1 MRKIILAS
9 ALIISTLSV
18 FAQEGIP
25 TSSDK
30 DSQTQVF
37 FEKPKPEWRE
47 KLRYGGSAWLEFF
60 GTFYID
66 FSPIVGY
73 ELNDKGTVVGI
84 GANFIFLGTF
94 SFSGSPNRNNM
105 TKNNN
110 TAFGPKVFIR
120 QQVFKRFF
128 AHAEYEFINA
138 YADQF
143 YSYNLNTNDPNK
155 KVWGSSPLIGA
166 GFYQG
171 GDGRRGSFISL
182 MYNLGYPNRGFVSPQ
197 SLPFLGSQSP
207 ITFRYGFLF

>member
-1 MRKIILAS
+1 MRKIILVS

-18 FAQEGIP
+18 FSQEGIP

-37 FEKPKPEWRE
+37 FEKPKPEWKE
-47 KLRYGGSAWLEFF
+47 KLRYGGTFWLGFF
-60 GTFYID
+60 GAFYID
-66 FSPIVGY
+66 ASPMIGY
-73 ELNDKGTVVGI
+73 ELNDKGTVAGI
-84 GANFIFLGTF
+84 GANFIFQGTF
-94 SFSGSPNRNNM
+94 NRNSAAN
-105 TKNNN
+105 TNN
-110 TAFGPKVFIR
+110 TIFGPKIFIR

-143 YSYNLNTNDPNK
+143 YSYNLNTTDPSK
-155 KVWGSSPLIGA
+155 RVWGSSPLIGA

-182 MYNLGYPNRGFVSPQ
+182 MYNLGYPNRGFISPQ
-197 SLPFLGSQSP
+197 SLLGNQTP
-207 ITFRYGFLF
+207 ITLRYGFLF

>member
-1 MRKIILAS
+1 MS

-18 FAQEGIP
+18 FSQEGIP

-37 FEKPKPEWRE
+37 FEKPKPEWKE
-47 KLRYGGSAWLEFF
+47 KLRYGGTFWLGFF
-60 GTFYID
+60 GAFYID
-66 FSPIVGY
+66 ASPMIGF
-73 ELNDKGTVVGI
+73 ELNDKGTVAGI
-84 GANFIFLGTF
+84 GANFIFQGTF
-94 SFSGSPNRNNM
+94 NRNSATN
-105 TKNNN
+105 TNN
-110 TAFGPKVFIR
+110 TIFGPKIFIR

-143 YSYNLNTNDPNK
+143 YSYNLNTTDPSK
-155 KVWGSSPLIGA
+155 RVWGSSPLIGA

-182 MYNLGYPNRGFVSPQ
+182 MYNLGYPNRGFISPQ
-197 SLPFLGSQSP
+197 SLLGNQTP
-207 ITFRYGFLF
+207 ITLRYGFLF

>member
-1 MRKIILAS
+1 MRKIILVS

-37 FEKPKPEWRE
+37 FEKPKPEWKE
-47 KLRYGGSAWLEFF
+47 KLRYGGTFWLGFF
-60 GTFYID
+60 GAFYID
-66 FSPIVGY
+66 ASPMVGY
-73 ELNDKGTVVGI
+73 ELNEKGTVAGI
-84 GANFIFLGTF
+84 GANFIFQGTF
-94 SFSGSPNRNNM
+94 NRNSAAN
-105 TKNNN
+105 TNN
-110 TAFGPKVFIR
+110 TIFGPKIFIR

-143 YSYNLNTNDPNK
+143 YSYNLNTTDPSK
-155 KVWGSSPLIGA
+155 RVWGSSPLIGA

-182 MYNLGYPNRGFVSPQ
+182 MYNLGYPNRGFISPQ
-197 SLPFLGSQSP
+197 SLLGNQTP
-207 ITFRYGFLF
+207 ITLRYGFLF

>member
-1 MRKIILAS
+1 MRKIILVS

-18 FAQEGIP
+18 FSQEGIP

-37 FEKPKPEWRE
+37 FEKPKPEWKE
-47 KLRYGGSAWLEFF
+47 KLRYGGTFWLGFF
-60 GTFYID
+60 GAFYID
-66 FSPIVGY
+66 ASPMIGY
-73 ELNDKGTVVGI
+73 ELNDKGTVAGI
-84 GANFIFLGTF
+84 GVNFIFQGTF
-94 SFSGSPNRNNM
+94 NRNSAAN
-105 TKNNN
+105 TNN
-110 TAFGPKVFIR
+110 TIFGPKIFIR

-143 YSYNLNTNDPNK
+143 YSYNLNTTDPSK
-155 KVWGSSPLIGA
+155 RFWGSSPLIGA

-182 MYNLGYPNRGFVSPQ
+182 MYNLGYPNRGFISPQ
-197 SLPFLGSQSP
+197 SLLGNQTP
-207 ITFRYGFLF
+207 ITLRYGFLF

>member
-1 MRKIILAS
+1 MRKIILVS
-9 ALIISTLSV
+9 TLIISTLGV

-37 FEKPKPEWRE
+37 FEKPKPEWKE
-47 KLRYGGSAWLEFF
+47 KLRYGGTFWLGFF
-60 GTFYID
+60 GAFYID
-66 FSPIVGY
+66 ASPMIGY
-73 ELNDKGTVVGI
+73 ELNDKGTVAGI
-84 GANFIFLGTF
+84 GANFIFQGTF
-94 SFSGSPNRNNM
+94 NRNSAAN
-105 TKNNN
+105 TNN
-110 TAFGPKVFIR
+110 TIFGPKIFIR

-143 YSYNLNTNDPNK
+143 YSYNLNTTDPSK
-155 KVWGSSPLIGA
+155 RVWGSSPLIGA

-182 MYNLGYPNRGFVSPQ
+182 MYNLGYPNRGFISPQ
-197 SLPFLGSQSP
+197 SLLGNQTP

>member
-25 TSSDK
+25 TSGDK

-37 FEKPKPEWRE
+37 FEKPKPEWKE
-47 KLRYGGSAWLEFF
+47 KLRYGGTFWLGFF
-60 GTFYID
+60 GAFYID
-66 FSPIVGY
+66 ASPMVGY
-73 ELNDKGTVVGI
+73 ELNDKGTVAGI
-84 GANFIFLGTF
+84 GANFIFQGTF
-94 SFSGSPNRNNM
+94 NQNSATN
-105 TKNNN
+105 TNN
-110 TAFGPKVFIR
+110 TIFGPKIFIR

-143 YSYNLNTNDPNK
+143 YSYNLNTSDPNK
-155 KVWGSSPLIGA
+155 RVWGSSPLIGA

-171 GDGRRGSFISL
+171 GDGKHGSFISL
-182 MYNLGYPNRGFVSPQ
+182 MYNLGYPNRGFISPQ
-197 SLPFLGSQSP
+197 SLLGNQTP
-207 ITFRYGFLF
+207 ITLRYGFLF

>member
-25 TSSDK
+25 TSGDK

-47 KLRYGGSAWLEFF
+47 KLRYGGTFWLGFF
-60 GTFYID
+60 GAFYID
-66 FSPIVGY
+66 ASPMVGY
-73 ELNDKGTVVGI
+73 ELNDKGTVAGI
-84 GANFIFLGTF
+84 GANFIFQGTF
-94 SFSGSPNRNNM
+94 NRNSAAN
-105 TKNNN
+105 TNN
-110 TAFGPKVFIR
+110 TIFGPKIFIR

-143 YSYNLNTNDPNK
+143 YSYNLNTTDPSK
-155 KVWGSSPLIGA
+155 RVWGSSPLIGA

-171 GDGRRGSFISL
+171 GDGKRGSFISL
-182 MYNLGYPNRGFVSPQ
+182 MYNLGYPNRGFISPQ
-197 SLPFLGSQSP
+197 SLLGSETP
-207 ITFRYGFLF
+207 ITLRYGFLF

>member
-1 MRKIILAS
+1 MS

-18 FAQEGIP
+18 FSQEGIP

-37 FEKPKPEWRE
+37 FEKPKPEWKE
-47 KLRYGGSAWLEFF
+47 KLRYGGTFWLGFF
-60 GTFYID
+60 GAFYID
-66 FSPIVGY
+66 ASPMIGY
-73 ELNDKGTVVGI
+73 ELNDKGTVAGI
-84 GANFIFLGTF
+84 GANFIFQGTF
-94 SFSGSPNRNNM
+94 NRNSAAN
-105 TKNNN
+105 TNN
-110 TAFGPKVFIR
+110 TIFGPKIFIR

-143 YSYNLNTNDPNK
+143 YSYNLNTTDPSK
-155 KVWGSSPLIGA
+155 RVWGSSPLIGA

-182 MYNLGYPNRGFVSPQ
+182 MYNLGYPNRGFISPQ
-197 SLPFLGSQSP
+197 SLLGNQTP
-207 ITFRYGFLF
+207 ITLRYGFLF

>member
-1 MRKIILAS
+1 MRKIILVS
-9 ALIISTLSV
+9 TLIISTLGV

-37 FEKPKPEWRE
+37 FEKPKPEWKE
-47 KLRYGGSAWLEFF
+47 KLRYGGTFWLGFF
-60 GTFYID
+60 GAFYID
-66 FSPIVGY
+66 ASPMIGY
-73 ELNDKGTVVGI
+73 ELNDKGTVAGI
-84 GANFIFLGTF
+84 GANFIFQGTF
-94 SFSGSPNRNNM
+94 NRNSAAN
-105 TKNNN
+105 TNN
-110 TAFGPKVFIR
+110 TIFGPKIFIR

-143 YSYNLNTNDPNK
+143 YSYNLNTTDPSK
-155 KVWGSSPLIGA
+155 RVWGSSPLIGA

-182 MYNLGYPNRGFVSPQ
+182 MYNLGYPNRGFISPQ
-197 SLPFLGSQSP
+197 SLLGNQTP
-207 ITFRYGFLF
+207 ITLRYGFLF

>member
-25 TSSDK
+25 TSGDK

-37 FEKPKPEWRE
+37 FEKPKPEWKE
-47 KLRYGGSAWLEFF
+47 KLRYGGTFWLGFF
-60 GTFYID
+60 GAFYID
-66 FSPIVGY
+66 ASPMVGY
-73 ELNDKGTVVGI
+73 ELNDKGTVAGI
-84 GANFIFLGTF
+84 GANFIFQGTF
-94 SFSGSPNRNNM
+94 NQNSATN
-105 TKNNN
+105 TNN
-110 TAFGPKVFIR
+110 TIFGPKIFIR

-143 YSYNLNTNDPNK
+143 YSYNLNTTDPNK
-155 KVWGSSPLIGA
+155 RIWGGSPLIGA

-171 GDGRRGSFISL
+171 GDGKHGSFISL
-182 MYNLGYPNRGFVSPQ
+182 MYNLGYPNKGFISPQ
-197 SLPFLGSQSP
+197 SLLGNATP
-207 ITFRYGFLF
+207 ITLRYGFLF

>member
-1 MRKIILAS
+1 MRKIILVS
-9 ALIISTLSV
+9 AFIISRLSV

-37 FEKPKPEWRE
+37 FEKPKPEWKE
-47 KLRYGGSAWLEFF
+47 KLRYGGTFWLGFF
-60 GTFYID
+60 GAFYID
-66 FSPIVGY
+66 ASPMIGY
-73 ELNDKGTVVGI
+73 ELNEKGTVAGI
-84 GANFIFLGTF
+84 GANFIFQGTF
-94 SFSGSPNRNNM
+94 NRNSAAN
-105 TKNNN
+105 TNN
-110 TAFGPKVFIR
+110 TIFGPKIFIR

-143 YSYNLNTNDPNK
+143 YSYNLNTTDPSK
-155 KVWGSSPLIGA
+155 RVWGSSPLIGA

-182 MYNLGYPNRGFVSPQ
+182 MYNLGYPNRGFISPQ
-197 SLPFLGSQSP
+197 SLLGNQTP
-207 ITFRYGFLF
+207 ITLRYGFLF

>member
-1 MRKIILAS
+1 MRKIILMS

-18 FAQEGIP
+18 FSQEGIP

-37 FEKPKPEWRE
+37 FEKPKPEWKE
-47 KLRYGGSAWLEFF
+47 KLRYGGTFWLGFF
-60 GTFYID
+60 GAFYID
-66 FSPIVGY
+66 ASPMIGY
-73 ELNDKGTVVGI
+73 ELNDKGTVAGI
-84 GANFIFLGTF
+84 GANFIFQGTF
-94 SFSGSPNRNNM
+94 NRNSAAN
-105 TKNNN
+105 TNN
-110 TAFGPKVFIR
+110 TIFGPKIFIR

-143 YSYNLNTNDPNK
+143 YSYNLNTTDPSK
-155 KVWGSSPLIGA
+155 RVWGSSPLIGA

-182 MYNLGYPNRGFVSPQ
+182 MYNLGYPNRGFISPQ
-197 SLPFLGSQSP
+197 SLLGNQTP
-207 ITFRYGFLF
+207 ITLRYGFLF